1 MSEIFQRCTEVTTVQ
16 FSGCG
21 VIGLLQALTPPKQAD
36 ATTRGKGGKRKR
48 GDKGAGARAQAP
60 NDIDNDGP
68 APVHVPIFPKLTS
81 LRLKVLDFSDAVPGS
96 GVLYD
101 LVKGAV
107 KRREANNTPLTMLYI
122 DNCVIWKAQA
132 KALEKFVRDFR
143 WDEHE
148 GYDEDVES
156 DR

>member
-1 MSEIFQRCTEVTTVQ
+1 
-16 FSGCG
+16 
-21 VIGLLQALTPPKQAD
+21 
-36 ATTRGKGGKRKR
+36 
-48 GDKGAGARAQAP
+48 
-60 NDIDNDGP
+60 
-68 APVHVPIFPKLTS
+68 
-81 LRLKVLDFSDAVPGS
+81 
-96 GVLYD
+96 
-101 LVKGAV
+101 
-107 KRREANNTPLTMLYI
+107 MLYI